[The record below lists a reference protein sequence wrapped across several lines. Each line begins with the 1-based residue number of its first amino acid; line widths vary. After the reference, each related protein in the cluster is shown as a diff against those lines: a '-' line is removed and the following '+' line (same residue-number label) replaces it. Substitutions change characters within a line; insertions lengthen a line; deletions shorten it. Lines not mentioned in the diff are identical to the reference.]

1 MSASPATGTLAQTS
15 FTQCSVVRSLAGTLT
30 VYGFSADMGLFVVR
44 QSGYDRTKMGTSF
57 AGDQT
62 WGPVFQL
69 DQRMARLYPD
79 PSPRIPRADRGG
91 LRTPEPLHLYV
102 MDPKTSLCAGQADH
116 AADGAKVRR
125 SRPGRPR
132 GCGIRYGRS
141 AARNHPLVLRADSA
155 IDLLVNADYH
165 VVTSTTA
172 AECVT
177 NALGKLS
184 PLRWR
189 PR

>member
-1 MSASPATGTLAQTS
+1 MTIPAAENFGLKKLFAQGDHPAAPGAWLRGSLGASALVVGRWIGISASAPSNTSMPESAARRTSPSSGSMGSLMRRRARSALVLNPMSASPATGTLAQTS

-79 PSPRIPRADRGG
+79 PSLSD
-91 LRTPEPLHLYV
+91 TP
-102 MDPKTSLCAGQADH
+102 G
-116 AADGAKVRR
+116 
-125 SRPGRPR
+125 
-132 GCGIRYGRS
+132 
-141 AARNHPLVLRADSA
+141 
-155 IDLLVNADYH
+155 
-165 VVTSTTA
+165 
-172 AECVT
+172 
-177 NALGKLS
+177 
-184 PLRWR
+184 
-189 PR
+189 